1 MVRFDVYKLA
11 LLLLLAAPAAHAQ
24 LWKGPSAV
32 EVRTEDQKGHDLA
45 GAQVK
50 VVYTS
55 QMPNDGPPPVA
66 TDARGHANVSG
77 LADGAWHVEV
87 SHDGFMTYMVDIHV
101 RQGGRPE
108 IGDAT
113 QYRVPNGG
121 TSLMKVKITHGTS
134 APSPSRAAAP
144 VRPAT
149 PPPAPAPAPAPMA
162 APEQA
167 PPPARVE
174 APPAPQPTPTPQP
187 MPQPT
192 PEVQP
197 APQPMPQPT
206 PEVQP
211 APQLAPP
218 PVTPRPVTP
227 PPAPT
232 PAPVAPPPAPVP
244 APTPPATPQVQAPE
258 SVRLRTAE
266 DRTCVECQP
275 GESALSTEKVIP
287 TGGGPGCGGDI
298 ATKLQGGTVPDGLP
312 AGCSV
317 LRIALPAGA
326 RYTAYRYEVQ
336 DGKDSLDCPTA
347 QDCPNGA
354 GRFPMDP
361 VLLRDPRGTIILA
374 PFESGP
380 AGRERR
386 AVLTVYFTA
395 GKK

>member
-1 MVRFDVYKLA
+1 MVRFTVYKLA
-11 LLLLLAAPAAHAQ
+11 LLLLLAAPVAQAQ
-24 LWKGPSAV
+24 LWKGSSAV
-32 EVRTEDQKGHDLA
+32 EVRAEDQKGHDLA

-113 QYRVPNGG
+113 QFRVPNGG
-121 TSLMKVKITHGTS
+121 TSLMKVKITHGTP
-134 APSPSRAAAP
+134 APAPSRAAASAP

-149 PPPAPAPAPAPMA
+149 PPPAPVPAAPAPAPAPKA
-162 APEQA
+162 APQA
-167 PPPARVE
+167 PVE
-174 APPAPQPTPTPQP
+174 APPAA
-187 MPQPT
+187 
-192 PEVQP
+192 P
-197 APQPMPQPT
+197 APQPRVEPT
-206 PEVQP
+206 PEP
-211 APQLAPP
+211 
-218 PVTPRPVTP
+218 TP

-232 PAPVAPPPAPVP
+232 PPPVAPTPAPPPVPPPAPP
-244 APTPPATPQVQAPE
+244 MTPPAQAPE

-275 GESALSTEKVIP
+275 GESALSTERVIP
-287 TGGGPGCGGDI
+287 AGGGAGCGADI
-298 ATKLQGGTVPDGLP
+298 ATKLKGGTVPDGLP

-354 GRFPMDP
+354 GRFPIDP
-361 VLLRDPRGTIILA
+361 VLLRDPQGTIVLA

-380 AGRERR
+380 AGSERR

-395 GKK
+395 GKKR